1 MRPLSARL
9 VAGGFALLTLAACGG
24 GGDDGNDPGGGG
36 GSGAFTAVVDGDA
49 WSADDISIGA
59 QTVPSV
65 PGGFVV
71 TGTETNGASDVR
83 SIGFS
88 LYNVRGTGTYALGVL
103 PTTIG
108 GIGTYGESVGGAGAG
123 FSTPLTGSAGT
134 ITLTVLTPTRIA
146 GTFAFEAT
154 DNAGASRTITQGQF
168 DVPLTSGGALPVVP
182 DNAGGRLTGTVGGTP
197 YNASLVAVT
206 QSGAAGPAFSSS
218 NDAYAVTISLGGVT
232 APGSYAIT
240 ELTAATGRYVVV
252 NQTTGP
258 APRPAWGTGTGT
270 TATVEVT
277 SLTATRVRGT
287 FTGTLARQGG
297 GAPIAVSGDF
307 DVGLP

>member
-1 MRPLSARL
+1 MRPFSARL
-9 VAGGFALLTLAACGG
+9 VAGGFAFLMLAACG

-36 GSGAFTAVVDGDA
+36 GSGPFTAVVEGEA
-49 WSADDISIGA
+49 WSADELTITA
-59 QTVPSV
+59 QTVPAV
-65 PGGFVV
+65 PGGFVL
-71 TGTETNGASDVR
+71 TGTQVSNSSDVR
-83 SIGFS
+83 TISLS
-88 LYNVRGTGTYALGVL
+88 LYNIRGTGTYALGVL
-103 PTTIG
+103 ANVIG
-108 GIGTYGESVGGAGAG
+108 GIGSYGESVSGTGAG

-134 ITLTVLTPTRIA
+134 VTLTVLTATRIA

-154 DNAGASRTITQGQF
+154 DNAAATRSITEGQF
-168 DVPLTSGGALPVVP
+168 DVPLASGGALPSVP

-206 QSGAAGPAFSSS
+206 QSGAAGPAFSTS

-240 ELTAATGRYVVV
+240 EQTAAAGRYVVV
-252 NQTTGP
+252 NQTSGP

-277 SLTATRVRGT
+277 NLTATRVRGT
-287 FTGTLARQGG
+287 FTGTLGRQGG
-297 GAPIAVSGDF
+297 GAPVAVSGDF

>member
-1 MRPLSARL
+1 MRPFAARL
-9 VAGGFALLTLAACGG
+9 VAGGFALMLLAACG

-36 GSGAFTAVVDGDA
+36 GSGAFTAVVDGAA

-65 PGGFVV
+65 PGGFVI
-71 TGTETNGASDVR
+71 TGTETTSGSDVR
-83 SIGFS
+83 SIGMS
-88 LYNVRGTGTYALGVL
+88 LYNIRGTGTYALGVL
-103 PTTIG
+103 PNTIG
-108 GIGTYGESVGGAGAG
+108 VIGTYGVSVSGAGAG

-134 ITLTVLTPTRIA
+134 VTLTVLTPTRIA
-146 GTFAFEAT
+146 GTFAFEAS
-154 DNAGASRTITQGQF
+154 DNAAATRSITQGQF
-168 DVPLTSGGALPVVP
+168 DVPLASGGALPSVP

-206 QSGAAGPAFSSS
+206 QSGAAGPAFSTSS
-218 NDAYAVTISLGGVT
+218 DAYAVTISLGGVT

-240 ELTAATGRYVVV
+240 EQTAAAGRYVVV
-252 NQTTGP
+252 NQTSGP

-287 FTGTLARQGG
+287 FTGTLGRQGG
-297 GAPIAVSGDF
+297 GAPVAVSGDF

>member
-1 MRPLSARL
+1 MRPFAARL
-9 VAGGFALLTLAACGG
+9 VAGGFALMLLAACG

-36 GSGAFTAVVDGDA
+36 GSGAFTAVVDDAA

-65 PGGFVV
+65 PGGFVI
-71 TGTETNGASDVR
+71 TGTETTSGSDVR
-83 SIGFS
+83 SIGMS
-88 LYNVRGTGTYALGVL
+88 LYNIRGTGTYALGVL

-108 GIGTYGESVGGAGAG
+108 GIGTYGESVSGAGAG

-134 ITLTVLTPTRIA
+134 VTLTVLTPTRIA
-146 GTFAFEAT
+146 GTFAFEAS
-154 DNAGASRTITQGQF
+154 DNAAATRSITQGQF
-168 DVPLTSGGALPVVP
+168 DVPLASGGALPSVP

-206 QSGAAGPAFSSS
+206 QSGAAGPAFSTSS
-218 NDAYAVTISLGGVT
+218 DAYAVTISLGGVT

-240 ELTAATGRYVVV
+240 EQTAAAGRYVVV
-252 NQTTGP
+252 NQTSGP

-277 SLTATRVRGT
+277 SLTAARVQGT
-287 FTGTLARQGG
+287 FTGTLGRQGG
-297 GAPIAVSGDF
+297 GAPVVVSGDF